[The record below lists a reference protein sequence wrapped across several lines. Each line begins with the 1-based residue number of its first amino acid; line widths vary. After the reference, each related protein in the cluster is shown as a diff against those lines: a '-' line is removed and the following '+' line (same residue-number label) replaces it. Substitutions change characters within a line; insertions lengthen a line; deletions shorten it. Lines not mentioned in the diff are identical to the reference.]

1 MVSSIQYCQQT
12 FYSIEGIRFSMHTG
26 QIKCESMDKVFVT
39 GADGMLGNS
48 IVRELLIQHYQVK
61 CLVQK
66 GRNNGTLNGLEIE
79 LIEGDLTEPE
89 VWKHEVKDCNIM
101 INAAACTTVN
111 PSRNA
116 LCYEINYKA
125 VVSLVDICTGYNIK
139 RFIQVGT
146 ATSFPVGTKLNPGKE
161 AGEYSMAKFKM
172 DYMDTKYLAQ
182 EYLLD
187 AYVQKG
193 FPVVLINPTYM
204 IGQYDSLPSSGRLI
218 IAITKKRL
226 PGYTTGG
233 KSFVHSKDVAVA
245 IVNAIRLGETGQCY
259 IAGGENLSYK
269 EFILKVCSVNHVIS
283 RYKKIPWPIAL
294 ILGFFYSVITRLNG
308 KTPKLNYSM
317 ARVALVSQY
326 YSSDKAISTLNMP
339 QTKIEI
345 AIKESSEWLRENNL
359 L

>member
-1 MVSSIQYCQQT
+1 
-12 FYSIEGIRFSMHTG
+12 
-26 QIKCESMDKVFVT
+26 MDKVFVT

-48 IVRELLIQHYQVK
+48 IVRELLNQHYQVK

-79 LIEGDLTEPE
+79 LVEGDLTQPE
-89 VWKHEVKDCNIM
+89 SWKHEVKDCTFM

-111 PSRNA
+111 PSRNK

-125 VVSLVDICTGYNIK
+125 VVSLVDICTEFNIK

-146 ATSFPVGTKLNPGKE
+146 ATSFPVGTKLNPAIETGK
-161 AGEYSMAKFKM
+161 YSMAKFRM

-182 EYLLD
+182 EFLLN
-187 AYVQKG
+187 AYAQRG
-193 FPVVLINPTYM
+193 FPVVIINPTYM
-204 IGQYDSLPSSGRLI
+204 IGQYDSLPSSGSLI
-218 IAITKKRL
+218 IAITKKRM

-233 KSFVHSKDVAVA
+233 KSFVHSNDVAIA

-269 EFILKVCSVNHVIS
+269 EFISKVCSVNNVNTK
-283 RYKKIPWPIAL
+283 YKKIPWPIAL
-294 ILGFFYSVITRLNG
+294 VLGFFYSVITRLNG

-317 ARVALVSQY
+317 ARVALVNQY
-326 YSSDKAISTLNMP
+326 YSSEKAISILNMP

-345 AIKESSEWLRENNL
+345 AIKESSEWLKEHNML
-359 L
+359 